1 MAILGI
7 LLMIAMFVM
16 LFNVA
21 KFLWNAIQLVMKYD
35 TFYAVLLYVQE
46 NKWAMVCGILF
57 IIIVIAVIYEK
68 ISDIPIDR
76 RLNEQEKDMD
86 FARKFDCWWVARKL
100 EDLLENNG
108 KIAEDE
114 RFIWFDSNDNRNNFF
129 RNHVN
134 KIAYR
139 IVFRE
144 DQWMVQPIEITYSDE
159 TKNSYH
165 IHYVN
170 TYYGISGDAKTIY
183 DIDGVY
189 PPSKVNTN
197 NTVVIK
203 QTQIGG
209 RDSTQVQIG
218 VVNNYVEK
226 KEEKND

>member
-7 LLMIAMFVM
+7 ILMIVMFVM
-16 LFNVA
+16 LFNIA
-21 KFLWNAIQLVMKYD
+21 KFLWNAFQLVMKYD
-35 TFYAVLLYVQE
+35 TFYVVLLYMQE
-46 NKWAMVCGILF
+46 NKWAMICGILF

-68 ISDIPIDR
+68 I
-76 RLNEQEKDMD
+76 NERPDDYEKDID

-100 EDLLENNG
+100 DDLLENDG
-108 KIAEDE
+108 KITEDE

-159 TKNSYH
+159 SKNSYK

-170 TYYGISGDAKTIY
+170 NYYVIPANAKTIY
-183 DIDGVY
+183 DIDGIN
-189 PPSKVNTN
+189 PLVNDTKN
-197 NTVVIK
+197 VVINQK
-203 QTQIGG
+203 QDGGDNSTQI
-209 RDSTQVQIG
+209 QIG
-218 VVNNYVEK
+218 IMNNYSEK
-226 KEEKND
+226 KEDKND

>member
-7 LLMIAMFVM
+7 ILMIVMFVM
-16 LFNVA
+16 LFNIA
-21 KFLWNAIQLVMKYD
+21 KFLWNAFQLVMKYD
-35 TFYAVLLYVQE
+35 TFYVVLLYMQE
-46 NKWAMVCGILF
+46 NKWAMICGILF

-68 ISDIPIDR
+68 I
-76 RLNEQEKDMD
+76 NERPDDYEKDID

-100 EDLLENNG
+100 DDLLENDG
-108 KIAEDE
+108 KITEDE

-159 TKNSYH
+159 LKNSYK

-170 TYYGISGDAKTIY
+170 NYYVIPANAKTIY
-183 DIDGVY
+183 DIDGIN
-189 PPSKVNTN
+189 PLVNDTKN
-197 NTVVIK
+197 VVINQK
-203 QTQIGG
+203 QEGGDNSTQI
-209 RDSTQVQIG
+209 QIG
-218 VVNNYVEK
+218 IVNNYSEN
-226 KEEKND
+226 KEDKND

>member
-7 LLMIAMFVM
+7 ILMIVMFVM
-16 LFNVA
+16 LFNIA
-21 KFLWNAIQLVMKYD
+21 KFLWNAFQLVMKYD
-35 TFYAVLLYVQE
+35 TFYAVLLYMQE
-46 NKWAMVCGILF
+46 NKWAMICGILF

-68 ISDIPIDR
+68 I
-76 RLNEQEKDMD
+76 NERPDDYEKDID

-100 EDLLENNG
+100 DDLLENDG
-108 KIAEDE
+108 KITEDE

-159 TKNSYH
+159 SKNSYK

-170 TYYGISGDAKTIY
+170 NYYVIPANAKTIY
-183 DIDGVY
+183 DIDGIN
-189 PPSKVNTN
+189 PLVNDTKN
-197 NTVVIK
+197 VVINQK
-203 QTQIGG
+203 QEGGDNSTQI
-209 RDSTQVQIG
+209 QIG
-218 VVNNYVEK
+218 IVNNYSEN
-226 KEEKND
+226 KEDKND

>member
-7 LLMIAMFVM
+7 ILMIVMFVM
-16 LFNVA
+16 LFNIA
-21 KFLWNAIQLVMKYD
+21 KFLWNAFQLVMKYD
-35 TFYAVLLYVQE
+35 TFYVVLLYMQE
-46 NKWAMVCGILF
+46 NKWAMICGILF

-68 ISDIPIDR
+68 I
-76 RLNEQEKDMD
+76 NERPDDYEKDID

-100 EDLLENNG
+100 DDLLENDG
-108 KIAEDE
+108 KITEDE

-159 TKNSYH
+159 SKNSYK

-170 TYYGISGDAKTIY
+170 NYYVIPANAKTIY
-183 DIDGVY
+183 DIDGIN
-189 PPSKVNTN
+189 PLVNDTKN
-197 NTVVIK
+197 VVINQK
-203 QTQIGG
+203 QEGGDNSTQI
-209 RDSTQVQIG
+209 QIG
-218 VVNNYVEK
+218 IVNNYSEN
-226 KEEKND
+226 KEDKND

>member
-7 LLMIAMFVM
+7 ILMIVMFVM
-16 LFNVA
+16 LFNIA
-21 KFLWNAIQLVMKYD
+21 KFLWNAFQLVMKYD
-35 TFYAVLLYVQE
+35 TLYAVLLYMQE
-46 NKWAMVCGILF
+46 NKWAMICGILF

-68 ISDIPIDR
+68 I
-76 RLNEQEKDMD
+76 NERPDDYEKDID

-100 EDLLENNG
+100 DDLLENDG
-108 KIAEDE
+108 KITEDE

-159 TKNSYH
+159 SKNSYK

-170 TYYGISGDAKTIY
+170 NYYVIPANAKTIY
-183 DIDGVY
+183 DIDGIN
-189 PPSKVNTN
+189 PLVNDTKN
-197 NTVVIK
+197 VVINQK
-203 QTQIGG
+203 QEGGDNSTQI
-209 RDSTQVQIG
+209 QIG
-218 VVNNYVEK
+218 IVNNYSEN
-226 KEEKND
+226 KEDKND

>member
-1 MAILGI
+1 MAAIFGI
-7 LLMIAMFVM
+7 ILMIAMFVM

-21 KFLWNAIQLVMKYD
+21 KFLWNAFQLVMKYD
-35 TFYAVLLYVQE
+35 TFYAVLLYMQE
-46 NKWAMVCGILF
+46 NKWAMICGILF

-68 ISDIPIDR
+68 I
-76 RLNEQEKDMD
+76 NERPDDYEKDID

-100 EDLLENNG
+100 DDLLENDG
-108 KIAEDE
+108 KITEDE

-159 TKNSYH
+159 SKNSYK

-170 TYYGISGDAKTIY
+170 NYYVIPANAKTIY
-183 DIDGVY
+183 DIDGIN
-189 PPSKVNTN
+189 PLVNDTKN
-197 NTVVIK
+197 VVINQK
-203 QTQIGG
+203 QEGGDNSTQI
-209 RDSTQVQIG
+209 QIG
-218 VVNNYVEK
+218 IVNNYSEN
-226 KEEKND
+226 KEDKND

>member
-7 LLMIAMFVM
+7 ILMIVMFVM

-21 KFLWNAIQLVMKYD
+21 KFLWNAFQLVMKYD
-35 TFYAVLLYVQE
+35 TFYAVLLYMQE
-46 NKWAMVCGILF
+46 NKWAMICGILF

-68 ISDIPIDR
+68 I
-76 RLNEQEKDMD
+76 NERPDDYEKDIN

-100 EDLLENNG
+100 DDLLENDG
-108 KIAEDE
+108 KITEDE

-159 TKNSYH
+159 SKNSYK

-170 TYYGISGDAKTIY
+170 NYYVIPANAKTIY
-183 DIDGVY
+183 DIDGIN
-189 PPSKVNTN
+189 PLVNDTKN
-197 NTVVIK
+197 VVINQK
-203 QTQIGG
+203 QEGGDNSTQI
-209 RDSTQVQIG
+209 QIG
-218 VVNNYVEK
+218 IVNNYSEN
-226 KEEKND
+226 KEDKND

>member
-1 MAILGI
+1 MAAIFGI
-7 LLMIAMFVM
+7 ILMIAMFVM

-21 KFLWNAIQLVMKYD
+21 KFLWNAFQLVMKYD
-35 TFYAVLLYVQE
+35 TFYAVLLYMQE
-46 NKWAMVCGILF
+46 NKWAMICGILF

-68 ISDIPIDR
+68 I
-76 RLNEQEKDMD
+76 NERPDDYEKDID

-100 EDLLENNG
+100 DDLLENDG
-108 KIAEDE
+108 KITENE

-159 TKNSYH
+159 SKNSYK

-170 TYYGISGDAKTIY
+170 NYYVIPANAKTIY
-183 DIDGVY
+183 DIDGIN
-189 PPSKVNTN
+189 PLVNDTKN
-197 NTVVIK
+197 VVINQK
-203 QTQIGG
+203 QEGGDNSTQI
-209 RDSTQVQIG
+209 QIG
-218 VVNNYVEK
+218 IVNNYSEN
-226 KEEKND
+226 KEDKND

>member
-7 LLMIAMFVM
+7 ILMIVMFVM

-21 KFLWNAIQLVMKYD
+21 KFLWNAFQLVMKYD
-35 TFYAVLLYVQE
+35 TFYVVLLYMQE
-46 NKWAMVCGILF
+46 NKWAMICGILF

-68 ISDIPIDR
+68 I
-76 RLNEQEKDMD
+76 NERPDDYEKDID

-100 EDLLENNG
+100 DDLLENDG
-108 KIAEDE
+108 KITEDE

-159 TKNSYH
+159 SKNSYK

-170 TYYGISGDAKTIY
+170 NYYVIPANAKTIY
-183 DIDGVY
+183 DIDGIN
-189 PPSKVNTN
+189 PLVNDTKN
-197 NTVVIK
+197 VVINQK
-203 QTQIGG
+203 QEGGDNSTQI
-209 RDSTQVQIG
+209 QIG
-218 VVNNYVEK
+218 IVNNYSEN
-226 KEEKND
+226 KEDKND

>member
-1 MAILGI
+1 MAAIFGI
-7 LLMIAMFVM
+7 ILMIAMFVM

-21 KFLWNAIQLVMKYD
+21 KFLWNAFQLVMKYD
-35 TFYAVLLYVQE
+35 TFYVVLLYMQE
-46 NKWAMVCGILF
+46 NKWAMICGILF

-68 ISDIPIDR
+68 I
-76 RLNEQEKDMD
+76 NERPDDYEKDID

-100 EDLLENNG
+100 DDLLENDG
-108 KIAEDE
+108 KITEDE

-159 TKNSYH
+159 SKNSYK

-170 TYYGISGDAKTIY
+170 NYYVIPANAKTIY
-183 DIDGVY
+183 DIDGIN
-189 PPSKVNTN
+189 PLVNDTKN
-197 NTVVIK
+197 VVINQK
-203 QTQIGG
+203 QEGGDNSTQI
-209 RDSTQVQIG
+209 QIG
-218 VVNNYVEK
+218 IVNNYSEN
-226 KEEKND
+226 KEDKND